1 MNFLIRN
8 KKWVG
13 WLLLISLVL
22 VHSTWAYNTSDAI
35 RLRMQTPVVDGS
47 MPPDIAAIQQRG
59 VLRVGIYDV
68 PVPPF
73 TIVDAK
79 GNWSGIEVDFGQM
92 VATELG
98 VKLQVVPAD
107 SYDDLI
113 NRLAGNKIDM
123 AAGMSILPIRQIK
136 VSFSNPYYVYH
147 PHLVVNRLAAS
158 QRGWT
163 TPALMLAGMQQTKE
177 PLKIG
182 VFAGSA
188 VAQVV
193 KQNFPNL
200 QVVMYQDR
208 EQSFLDV
215 ASGKIFASVGASPIS
230 VQDFLKHN
238 PQAALRAEDV
248 EVPQIQDLLGVAIP
262 WQSFHLR
269 EWLNIY
275 IEYLK
280 QNGVREQLAKKY
292 GY

>member
-8 KKWVG
+8 KWCLGWVI
-13 WLLLISLVL
+13 LLGIIFT
-22 VHSTWAYNTSDAI
+22 HSAWAYSSADAM
-35 RLRMQTPVVDGS
+35 RLRTQIPVVDGS
-47 MPPDIAAIQQRG
+47 MPPDILAIQKRG
-59 VLRVGIYDV
+59 VLRVGIYNV

-73 TIVDAK
+73 TMVDAK
-79 GNWSGIEVDFGQM
+79 GNWTGVEIDFGQM
-92 VATELG
+92 VATEFG
-98 VKLQVVPAD
+98 VKLQIVPTD

-113 NRLAGNKIDM
+113 TLITENKIDM
-123 AAGMSILPIRQIK
+123 AAGISILPIRQIK
-136 VSFSNPYYVYH
+136 VSFSNPYYIYH

-163 TPALMLAGMQQTKE
+163 TPALILSGMQKTTE
-177 PLKIG
+177 PLRVG

-188 VAQVV
+188 VAQVI

-208 EQSFLDV
+208 DQSFLDV
-215 ASGKIFASVGASPIS
+215 ANGKIFASVGASPLSI
-230 VQDFLKHN
+230 QDFLNHN
-238 PQAALRAEDV
+238 PQAALRAQDI

-269 EWLNIY
+269 AWLNIY

>member
-1 MNFLIRN
+1 MNFLIRS
-8 KKWVG
+8 KEYLGWV
-13 WLLLISLVL
+13 LLLGMMFM
-22 VHSTWAYNTSDAI
+22 HSAWAYSTTDAI
-35 RLRMQTPVVDGS
+35 QLRTQTPVVDGS
-47 MPPDIAAIQQRG
+47 MPPDILAIQGRG

-73 TIVDAK
+73 TIVDSK
-79 GNWSGIEVDFGQM
+79 GNWTGVEIDFGQM

-98 VKLQVVPAD
+98 VKLQIIPAD
-107 SYDDLI
+107 SYDDLVTM
-113 NRLAGNKIDM
+113 LTANKIDM

-136 VSFSNPYYVYH
+136 VSFSNPYYTYN

-163 TPALMLAGMQQTKE
+163 TPALILSGMQKTTE

-208 EQSFLDV
+208 DQSFLDV
-215 ASGKIFASVGASPIS
+215 ANGKIFASVGASPVS
-230 VQDFLKHN
+230 VQDFLNHN
-238 PQAALRAEDV
+238 PQVALRAQDV
-248 EVPQIQDLLGVAIP
+248 AVPQIEDLLGVAIP
-262 WQSFHLR
+262 WQSFHFR
-269 EWLNIY
+269 EWLNVY